1 MPFVQAGDVKLH
13 YVEHGTGNNL
23 VVFIHGYLAC
33 VQWMDL
39 IWPRLPEDIHVYAF
53 DWRGCGESDKPAA
66 TNNFENYSLNQ
77 HAKDMI
83 AGVKALGIKKC
94 SLATHSTGG
103 IISIY
108 MLLAEPDMFDKV
120 LALDP
125 VSPTGLLLPEN
136 AQLSFPAIKDNRN
149 FAFKFLSFA
158 VSSLF
163 IKKSLA
169 PGVKAEFRP
178 QTTAE
183 QKDLFNLIVDKA
195 KLLSDGAGTGALYH
209 LQKER
214 ANGTLHKET
223 HRIKQPI
230 LILWGQDDLVIPRH
244 DIDEILRL
252 MPHCSLKIIKDAG
265 HSLILE
271 NPDLYAKIFM
281 DFLGNK

>member
-13 YVEHGTGNNL
+13 YIEHGTGNNI

-33 VQWMDL
+33 VQWIDL

-66 TNNFENYSLNQ
+66 EDNFENYSIKQ

-83 AGVKALGIKKC
+83 AAIRALGIKKC

-103 IISIY
+103 IISIC

-163 IKKSLA
+163 IKESLA

-178 QTTAE
+178 ETTAE

-195 KLLSDGAGTGALYH
+195 RLLSDGAGMGTLHH

-214 ANGTLHKET
+214 ANGTLDKEA
-223 HRIKQPI
+223 HRIKQPM
-230 LILWGQDDLVIPRH
+230 LILWGQDDMVIPRH
-244 DIDEILRL
+244 DIDETLKL
-252 MPHCSLKIIKDAG
+252 MPNSKLKTIKDVG
-265 HSLILE
+265 HSLTLE

>member
-1 MPFVQAGDVKLH
+1 LPFVQAGDVKLH

-23 VVFIHGYLAC
+23 VVFIHGCLAGGRG
-33 VQWMDL
+33 MDL
-39 IWPRLPEDIHVYAF
+39 IWPRLLEDIHVYAF

-108 MLLAEPDMFDKV
+108 MLLAEPDMFDKG

-136 AQLSFPAIKDNRN
+136 ALQSFTALKDSRG

-158 VSSLF
+158 ASSLF
-163 IKKSLA
+163 TKKSLA
-169 PGVKAEFRP
+169 PG
-178 QTTAE
+178 
-183 QKDLFNLIVDKA
+183 
-195 KLLSDGAGTGALYH
+195 
-209 LQKER
+209 
-214 ANGTLHKET
+214 
-223 HRIKQPI
+223 IK
-230 LILWGQDDLVIPRH
+230 
-244 DIDEILRL
+244 
-252 MPHCSLKIIKDAG
+252 
-265 HSLILE
+265 
-271 NPDLYAKIFM
+271 
-281 DFLGNK
+281 

>member
-23 VVFIHGYLAC
+23 VVFIHEYLAC

-39 IWPRLPEDIHVYAF
+39 FGRRLPEDIHVYAF

-108 MLLAEPDMFDKV
+108 MLLAETDMFDKV

-125 VSPTGLLLPEN
+125 VSPTGLLVPEN
-136 AQLSFPAIKDNRN
+136 HRLAFQAIKDSRN

-158 VSSLF
+158 ASSLF
-163 IKKSLA
+163 IKESLA
-169 PGVKAEFRP
+169 PDVKAEFRAP
-178 QTTAE
+178 T
-183 QKDLFNLIVDKA
+183 
-195 KLLSDGAGTGALYH
+195 
-209 LQKER
+209 
-214 ANGTLHKET
+214 
-223 HRIKQPI
+223 
-230 LILWGQDDLVIPRH
+230 
-244 DIDEILRL
+244 
-252 MPHCSLKIIKDAG
+252 
-265 HSLILE
+265 
-271 NPDLYAKIFM
+271 
-281 DFLGNK
+281 